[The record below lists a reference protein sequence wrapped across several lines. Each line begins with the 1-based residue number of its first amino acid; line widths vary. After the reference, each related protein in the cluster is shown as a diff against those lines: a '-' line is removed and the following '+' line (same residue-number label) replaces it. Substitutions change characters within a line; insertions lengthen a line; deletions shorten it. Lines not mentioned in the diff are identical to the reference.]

1 MTHLPTIHARAA
13 RATAA
18 ALTLTLGF
26 ATGAGAQVATTSG
39 NASPHGA
46 AAAPVHQN
54 RGAGTDAVA
63 VGKHDAAARRADSP
77 KRDGDLGRAPF
88 GTGSRRHDASA
99 AGTPSAKPKGDADGA
114 AGTR

>member
-13 RATAA
+13 RAAAA
-18 ALTLTLGF
+18 ALTLTLVL
-26 ATGAGAQVATTSG
+26 AAGAGAQGTTTSG
-39 NASPHGA
+39 TASPHGA
-46 AAAPVHQN
+46 AEAPVHQN
-54 RGAGTDAVA
+54 RGAGTNAVA
-63 VGKHDAAARRADSP
+63 GGKHDAAAKRAGSP

-99 AGTPSAKPKGDADGA
+99 AGAPSAKPKGDADGA